1 MPHDVFCFIDADAV
15 QGEMLRLTGAAFHHL
30 ARVRRVRVGETLA
43 AALPDGTL
51 LRATITALG
60 VDALEARVTET
71 RPPVGISPCAITL
84 YQAVLKGDKMEQVVQ
99 KACELGAATLT
110 PLLAARSVPRW
121 TPAQAAERTERWGR
135 IAEAAAA
142 QCERS
147 VPLQVTLPET
157 LTAVLARPL
166 PLALLLDARDGDPLP
181 VLAARLPAAP
191 SVALFLGPEGGWDDG
206 ELARLRAAGAHP
218 IRLGP
223 RILRAETATLAALT
237 LVQYVWGDVGTA

>member
-110 PLLAARSVPRW
+110 RCSPHAAYRAGPR
-121 TPAQAAERTERWGR
+121 R
-135 IAEAAAA
+135 
-142 QCERS
+142 
-147 VPLQVTLPET
+147 
-157 LTAVLARPL
+157 RP
-166 PLALLLDARDGDPLP
+166 PN
-181 VLAARLPAAP
+181 AP
-191 SVALFLGPEGGWDDG
+191 SAGG
-206 ELARLRAAGAHP
+206 ASRRPPPHSASAACRCRSPYRKH
-218 IRLGP
+218 
-223 RILRAETATLAALT
+223 
-237 LVQYVWGDVGTA
+237 